1 MSTVKKYIYKEIKTE
16 GEKCKKSEELETDR
30 QSAVAAS
37 KEIS

>member
-1 MSTVKKYIYKEIKTE
+1 MSTVKNIYKEIKTE
-16 GEKCKKSEELETDR
+16 GEQCKKLEELETDR